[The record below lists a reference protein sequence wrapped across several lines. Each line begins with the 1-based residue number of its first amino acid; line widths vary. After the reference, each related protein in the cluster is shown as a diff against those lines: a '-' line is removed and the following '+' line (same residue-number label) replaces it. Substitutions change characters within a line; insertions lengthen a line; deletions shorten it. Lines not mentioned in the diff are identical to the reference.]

1 MQTAPTVTVD
11 DKSVPVTEAET
22 PLLNIT
28 LPADNIFDQ
37 DAGTQGLSAGHGWVT
52 LLHPLTP
59 GTHTIVIDEGK
70 RTSPITTK
78 IIVEPGDNRGGPR

>member
-22 PLLNIT
+22 PQLNIT
-28 LPADNIFDQ
+28 LPTDIFDQ

-59 GTHTIVIDEGK
+59 GTHTIVIVVAGNP
-70 RTSPITTK
+70 TITTT
-78 IIVEPGDNRGGPR
+78 IVVKPGH

>member
-1 MQTAPTVTVD
+1 VQTAATVTVD

-37 DAGTQGLSAGHGWVT
+37 DAGTQDLSAGHGWVT
-52 LLHPLTP
+52 L
-59 GTHTIVIDEGK
+59 
-70 RTSPITTK
+70 
-78 IIVEPGDNRGGPR
+78 

>member
-1 MQTAPTVTVD
+1 VQTAPTVTVD

-59 GTHTIVIDEGK
+59 GTHTIKIHTATSDI
-70 RTSPITTK
+70 RTT
-78 IIVEPGDNRGGPR
+78 IVVQPGH

>member
-1 MQTAPTVTVD
+1 VQTAPTVTVD

-59 GTHTIVIDEGK
+59 GTHTIVIDINPNDPD
-70 RTSPITTK
+70 TITTT
-78 IIVEPGDNRGGPR
+78 IVVKGQ